1 MNNLLK
7 CDNLGYTFSIYN
19 MQEKI
24 DNVYIVNMSQNLL
37 EKNIKQDFFILNF
50 DIPILNISKETKEKI
65 IRKMIKIV
73 KYYSKK
79 GKKWGYIKEK
89 NKIIA
94 NFIPNYIKGEIDER
108 IKRQV
113 VGSQLLR

>member
-37 EKNIKQDFFILNF
+37 EK
-50 DIPILNISKETKEKI
+50 T
-65 IRKMIKIV
+65 
-73 KYYSKK
+73 
-79 GKKWGYIKEK
+79 
-89 NKIIA
+89 
-94 NFIPNYIKGEIDER
+94 
-108 IKRQV
+108 
-113 VGSQLLR
+113 